1 MGVKVRL
8 FEGSWSLFINHKGKR
23 KAKKIGTDPEAKK
36 KAEEAA
42 RLIEARLTM
51 GDLGI
56 LEQNQSLTL
65 QEYITTWV
73 NDHVAINLKGGA
85 HRIYEGIMRNH
96 CRPALGSKPL
106 AEITRAEIR
115 QVITEKVR
123 AGMSGRRRGI

>member
-1 MGVKVRL
+1 
-8 FEGSWSLFINHKGKR
+8 
-23 KAKKIGTDPEAKK
+23 
-36 KAEEAA
+36 
-42 RLIEARLTM
+42 M

-56 LEQNQSLTL
+56 LERNQSLTL
-65 QEYITTWV
+65 QEYITTCV

-96 CRPALGSKPL
+96 CLPALGSKLL

-123 AGMSGRRRGI
+123 AGMGGGRRGI